1 MIKVKKSLGQNFL
14 INENILERIV
24 SLIEIKNKSI
34 LELNKIYPKRKTKKT
49 FCC

>member
-14 INENILERIV
+14 INENILKKIV

-34 LELNKIYPKRKTKKT
+34 LEVGPGTGNLTKYILREN
-49 FCC
+49 